1 MVIFYFTMIQWDLW
15 FIEIFQL
22 GFFTKSQSN
31 LIRLM
36 IFFRIVY
43 HNKKDL
49 IIIYISYSKE
59 KVFIIDI
66 SDGKSHELNL
76 LHENNTLISH

>member
-1 MVIFYFTMIQWDLW
+1 M
-15 FIEIFQL
+15 
-22 GFFTKSQSN
+22 
-31 LIRLM
+31 RLM

-49 IIIYISYSKE
+49 IKIFSYSKE

-76 LHENNTLISH
+76 LHENNTVISNNSLILKIS